1 MKRVLLWAPYRGAVG
16 TRAAFINTANIL
28 AKRYEVVVLALVD
41 EWDTALQEF
50 DPSVTVRKVFR
61 SKLLS
66 LVGTSNSLH
75 RRDFYLLSVVAI
87 PKLFFLLRRIKP
99 DHVMPM
105 LLVVPMILAQ
115 LGCTSKL
122 VVSVQ
127 GSPGFLQVNSS
138 DRGVYFGLENKLR
151 GKLWRLFYSQARM
164 VLCMSE
170 STSRRLRE
178 FMKGTDVN
186 IATVRNP
193 LFSEPVGTRTKLKAP
208 FDRFIFVGRDSF
220 QKNFDL
226 AIRFFNRV
234 QAANK
239 KLIVYGDFERDIDD
253 DAIDFKGYVSNF
265 WGRELGKGAVHLV
278 TSRWEDPGHA
288 ILEGLIR
295 GVPTIII
302 GNHSDFHSIYRAYDV
317 PIFEDVDT
325 ALQFLEAPTSQSLF
339 ERQIA
344 ARNSVYAHYSF
355 DEYEKKVGEILCSA

>member
-1 MKRVLLWAPYRGAVG
+1 MERILLWAPYRGAVG

-28 AKRYEVVVLALVD
+28 AKRYEVVVLALLD
-41 EWDTALQEF
+41 EWDNALPGF

-66 LVGTSNSLH
+66 LVGTSNFLH
-75 RRDFYLLSVVAI
+75 RRDFYLLSVIAI
-87 PKLFFLLRRIKP
+87 PKLFFLLRSIKP

-105 LLVVPMILAQ
+105 LLVIPMILAQ
-115 LGCTSKL
+115 LGSTSKL

-127 GSPGFLQVNSS
+127 GSPGFLQANAGN
-138 DRGVYFGLENKLR
+138 RRLYFELENKFR
-151 GKLWRLFYSQARM
+151 GLLWRLFYSRASM

-170 STSRRLRE
+170 STSEHLRE
-178 FMKGTDVN
+178 FMKETEVN

-193 LFSEPVGTRTKLKAP
+193 LFSEPVKTQIKLKAP
-208 FDRFIFVGRDSF
+208 YDRFVFVGRDSF

-226 AIRFFNRV
+226 ALSFFNRV
-234 QAANK
+234 QSADK
-239 KLIVYGDFERDIDD
+239 KLMVYGDFERDVDN
-253 DAIDFKGYVSNF
+253 DAIEFKGYVSNF
-265 WGRELGKGAVHLV
+265 WEREMGEGAVHLV

-302 GNHSDFHSIYRAYDV
+302 GDQSDFHSIYRAYHV

-325 ALQFLEAPTSQSLF
+325 ALQFLETATAESLF
-339 ERQIA
+339 ERQVA
-344 ARNSVYAHYSF
+344 ARNAVYQHYSF
-355 DEYEKKVGEILCSA
+355 DNLEKKIGRILCSV